1 MNYQFDDRDIKMLYE
16 ENTQRT
22 APDMD
27 KLWSRIES
35 EIDKT
40 DDVQTTRKIHSSNR
54 KRQTRALASLAAA
67 LVLAAGIGIY
77 AAVSSSV
84 SKDKSGTNDT
94 RLAGADENHYT
105 KGGSAVTDGGI
116 ETGGSNSLTAE
127 SIIGKTYGIG
137 DAAEE
142 MTSSGDTAAD
152 ETPAVEAEQQTAE
165 QKSAAV
171 AAYTAEEKALVRA
184 DCILDAR
191 VTGMDQIGDHCT
203 YTLEVVK
210 RYDPDSETEG
220 GTVKLE
226 ADIPIGLTVGA
237 EYLIPAFEDEKGLHP
252 VIVSEPQIM
261 FSGDGRIVF
270 SALWDT
276 LAKGAENTGDGFLS
290 AEESRMQELVA
301 KWRSLK

>member
-35 EIDKT
+35 EIDRT
-40 DDVQTTRKIHSSNR
+40 DDTQTKRKIHSSGRRNR
-54 KRQTRALASLAAA
+54 SRAIASLAAA

-84 SKDKSGTNDT
+84 SKDKNGTSDT
-94 RLAGADENHYT
+94 RLAGADENYYT

-116 ETGGSNSLTAE
+116 ETGGSHSRPPETLTGE
-127 SIIGKTYGIG
+127 T
-137 DAAEE
+137 D
-142 MTSSGDTAAD
+142 DTGGAAAD
-152 ETPAVEAEQQTAE
+152 EQTNREAEQNTAEQNTIE
-165 QKSAAV
+165 QKSAV
-171 AAYTAEEKALVRA
+171 SSDTAEGKALIRA
-184 DCILDAR
+184 DRILDAKI
-191 VTGMDQIGDHCT
+191 TGMDQIGDHCT
-203 YTLEVVK
+203 YTLEVITS
-210 RYDPDSETEG
+210 YDRESELKG

-226 ADIPIGLTVGA
+226 ADIPIGLTVGS

-261 FSGDGRIVF
+261 FSGDGRIIF
-270 SALWDT
+270 TALWET
-276 LAKGAENTGDGFLS
+276 LAGDAEDMGDGFLS
-290 AEESRMQELVA
+290 APAERVQELV
-301 KWRSLK
+301 KRWRTLK